1 MTTIHVKEE
10 TWQKLNQLKQP
21 GETMDDVVRRLLKR
35 YEITLANEQ
44 SGRIDIDELVEEFI
58 RETEDIDHTI
68 EAMRK
73 GWKRSK

>member
-1 MTTIHVKEE
+1 
-10 TWQKLNQLKQP
+10 
-21 GETMDDVVRRLLKR
+21 MDDVVRRLLKR

-44 SGRIDIDELVEEFI
+44 SEKIDVDELIEEFI
-58 RETEDIDHTI
+58 KETKDIDHTI